1 MIAKTFLVK
10 NDALIWMPVE
20 ATPVTVNQAVARSKF
35 KRKPLCSEA
44 HTHRN
49 PHKQSFKQECNKY
62 RMKRI

>member
-20 ATPVTVNQAVARSKF
+20 ATPVTVNQPVARSKF

-44 HTHRN
+44 HTRRN
-49 PHKQSFKQECNKY
+49 PHNQSFKQECNKY